1 MEMKEV
7 WPNMRDVYINSNLNS
22 FIRLT
27 SSSRRTE
34 FKDVLQWNMS
44 HMILKSVPISM
55 RIVISYAIKW
65 GIPFRVWQKSVETE
79 TTWLEFSSGGKAIVE
94 QILAPEERHRSR
106 RAWLWNSQSDIQVQ
120 KIIIWVRWVEIEKLW
135 KNSPGLTVQPEEVF

>member
-1 MEMKEV
+1 
-7 WPNMRDVYINSNLNS
+7 MRDIYINSNLNP

-34 FKDVLQWNMS
+34 FKDVLQQNMS

-65 GIPFRVWQKSVETE
+65 GIPFRV
-79 TTWLEFSSGGKAIVE
+79 
-94 QILAPEERHRSR
+94 
-106 RAWLWNSQSDIQVQ
+106 
-120 KIIIWVRWVEIEKLW
+120 
-135 KNSPGLTVQPEEVF
+135 